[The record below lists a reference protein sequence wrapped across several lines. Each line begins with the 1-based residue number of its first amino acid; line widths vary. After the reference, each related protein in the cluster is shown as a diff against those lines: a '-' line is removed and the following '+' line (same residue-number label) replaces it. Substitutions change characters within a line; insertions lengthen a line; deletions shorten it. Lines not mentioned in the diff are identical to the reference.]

1 MTKKTT
7 LVASSLSLCT
17 ASFFS
22 GSDGKSVSAATEEG
36 IQPHAPDWQKER
48 LAQEALYQYLNPL
61 TSVAE
66 GHLAVKSDKKP
77 LSYLVEKGDT
87 LYGIGLRYGVDHK
100 VLAEMNG
107 IKDPRLLQ
115 PGQRLQIP
123 VELKRIRVKEGQTLI
138 SIAEENEV
146 TVTALKEANPDLI
159 LSSAP
164 YVGQVLTIP
173 LEFSPA
179 TSRPATE
186 PKKGDVQL
194 ATSDTGV
201 DRSFFRWPVTG
212 QITSWFGMRHGKMH
226 TGIDI
231 WNERGVRTPIRPA
244 RGGTVVRAGWRGNYG
259 NLVVVD
265 HGGGWT
271 TYYAHLNRI
280 SVSIGQTVTREG
292 EIGRMG
298 TTGNSTGV
306 HLHFEVRRNDQ
317 PINPLQMLP

>member
-1 MTKKTT
+1 MTNKTT

-17 ASFFS
+17 ASFFT
-22 GSDGKSVSAATEEG
+22 GSDGESVSAATEEG
-36 IQPHAPDWQKER
+36 IQPHSPEWKKER
-48 LAQEALYQYLNPL
+48 LAQEALYQYLNPVS
-61 TSVAE
+61 SVAE
-66 GHLAVKSDKKP
+66 GHLAVKWDKKL
-77 LSYLVEKGDT
+77 LSYKVEKGDT

-100 VLAEMNG
+100 VLADLNR
-107 IKDPRLLQ
+107 IKDPQLLQ
-115 PGQRLQIP
+115 AGQRLKIP

-146 TVTALKEANPDLI
+146 TVTALKEANPDLN

-173 LEFSPA
+173 LEFTPA
-179 TSRPATE
+179 ISRSATQPA
-186 PKKGDVQL
+186 KGGVRL

-201 DRSFFRWPVTG
+201 GHSFFRWPVTG
-212 QITSWFGMRHGKMH
+212 QITSRFGLRHGKMH

-231 WNERGVRTPIRPA
+231 WNERGAQTPIQPA
-244 RGGTVVRAGWRGNYG
+244 RDGTVVRAGWGGNYG

-271 TYYAHLNRI
+271 TYYAHLSRI
-280 SVSIGQTVTREG
+280 SVSIGQRVTRKS
-292 EIGRMG
+292 EIGHMG

-306 HLHFEVRRNDQ
+306 HLHFEIRRNDQ
-317 PINPLQMLP
+317 PINPLTKLP